1 MSEMEQGIKKEKI
14 SFRPGHR
21 ARAVFLI
28 ADYLFLILLM
38 ACMMLPL
45 IKVLV
50 DSLDPSAYGMRLLP
64 KKIDFTA
71 YKMILSNVALYR
83 PFLVSVFTTIA
94 ATAIGLILTTLGG
107 YVLIQTDMPGH
118 KFISKMV
125 LITMLFNGGMIPTY
139 LTIKN
144 LGLMNNLISVIIPCC
159 LSAYNMILI
168 KSFFQTLPGTLFEA
182 AALDGCTPV
191 DTFFRIALPM
201 SKPSLAS
208 IGLFIA
214 VGMWNDYM
222 HFILYMTNPAWKN
235 FQVKIRDLIL
245 NDSVAGSTATI
256 TASQDMLKSAVV
268 IVVVFP
274 FLLIYPFIQKYFT
287 KGVTLGAVKG

>member
-1 MSEMEQGIKKEKI
+1 MKKAEAQHREKI

-21 ARAVFLI
+21 TRAVFLI
-28 ADYLFLILLM
+28 FDFLFLTILM
-38 ACMMLPL
+38 ACMILPIL
-45 IKVLV
+45 KVLV
-50 DSLDPSAYGMRLLP
+50 DSLDPSAYGIRLWP
-64 KKIDFTA
+64 KKIELTA
-71 YKMILSNVALYR
+71 YKIILSNVALYR
-83 PFLVSVFTTIA
+83 PFLVSVITTVLG
-94 ATAIGLILTTLGG
+94 TVIGLILTTLGG

-139 LTIKN
+139 LTIRN
-144 LGLMNNLISVIIPCC
+144 LGLMNNFISVIIPCC
-159 LSAYNMILI
+159 LSAYNMLLV

-182 AALDGCTPV
+182 AALDGCTPL
-191 DTFFRIALPM
+191 DTFIRIVLPL

-222 HFILYMTNPAWKN
+222 HFILYITNPAWKN

-245 NDSVAGSTATI
+245 NDSVAGSTSMI
-256 TASQDMLKSAVV
+256 SASQEMLKSAVV

-274 FLLIYPFIQKYFT
+274 FLLIYPFVQKYFT
-287 KGVTLGAVKG
+287 KGVTLGALKG

>member
-1 MSEMEQGIKKEKI
+1 MEQI
-14 SFRPGHR
+14 SFQPGHR
-21 ARAVFLI
+21 ARA
-28 ADYLFLILLM
+28 AFLILTYGFITLLM
-38 ACMMLPL
+38 ICMVVPL
-45 IKVLV
+45 LKVFV
-50 DSLDPSAYGMRLLP
+50 DSLDPSSYGIRLWP
-64 KKIDFTA
+64 KKVEWTA
-71 YKMILSNVALYR
+71 YKIILKNSALYR
-83 PFLVSVFTTIA
+83 PFLVSVFTTIS
-94 ATAIGLILTTLGG
+94 ATAIGLVLTTLGG
-107 YVLIQTDMPGH
+107 YVLIQKDMPGH

-144 LGLMNNLISVIIPCC
+144 LGMMNNLISVIIPCS
-159 LSAYNMILI
+159 LSAYNIILT
-168 KSFFQTLPGTLFEA
+168 KSFFETLPSTLFEA

-191 DTFFRIALPM
+191 DTFVRIVLPL

-222 HFILYMTNPAWKN
+222 HFILYMTNPLWKN

-245 NDSVAGSTATI
+245 NDSVAGSSATI
-256 TASQDMLKSAVV
+256 TASQEMLKSAVV

-287 KGVTLGAVKG
+287 KGVTLGAIKG